1 MNLAHVLRQN
11 ARRFPEKPGF
21 IWGGQSWNWV
31 EIEREVNALAAALQA
46 RGLGKGDRLIV
57 HSKNTAQM
65 FFSLFA
71 AFKLGVVWV
80 PTNFRLM
87 PEEVI
92 YLADFSGAKGFLCH
106 GDFPAH
112 AEAVAK
118 NVPGIEFIWR
128 MDEQAKPGAFG
139 EAGVSERMAA
149 FRGHS
154 VPDAPVE
161 HDDPCW
167 YFFTSGTTGRSK
179 AAVLTHGQMAFV
191 ITNHLCD

>member
-11 ARRFPEKPGF
+11 ARRFPERHGLL
-21 IWGGQSWNWV
+21 WGEKGWTWQ

-46 RGLGKGDRLIV
+46 RGIGKGDRLIV

-106 GDFPAH
+106 GDFPSTQQPWPRRCRASNSSGGSMSRR
-112 AEAVAK
+112 AIRTLARRMSPSGWRPSVA
-118 NVPGIEFIWR
+118 R
-128 MDEQAKPGAFG
+128 
-139 EAGVSERMAA
+139 
-149 FRGHS
+149 
-154 VPDAPVE
+154 
-161 HDDPCW
+161 PCGCA
-167 YFFTSGTTGRSK
+167 SR
-179 AAVLTHGQMAFV
+179 LR
-191 ITNHLCD
+191 